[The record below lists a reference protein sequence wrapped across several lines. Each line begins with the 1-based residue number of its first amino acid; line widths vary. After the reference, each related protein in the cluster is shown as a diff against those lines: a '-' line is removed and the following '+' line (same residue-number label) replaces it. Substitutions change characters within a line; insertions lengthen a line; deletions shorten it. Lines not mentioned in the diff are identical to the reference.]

1 MTSTTETLIAAAR
14 ALSRD
19 IKSDDGVANA
29 ALVEIADRLEKL
41 DGDVRHATACI
52 RELVSIASRM
62 LDGDDDARRVLAER
76 VRVLEV
82 S

>member
-14 ALSRD
+14 TLSRD
-19 IKSDDGVANA
+19 IQSDDGVANA

-41 DGDVRHATACI
+41 HNDNRAMVITV
-52 RELVSIASRM
+52 RELVRLASRM

>member
-19 IKSDDGVANA
+19 IQSDDGVANA
-29 ALVEIADRLEKL
+29 ALVEIADRLEQQHN
-41 DGDVRHATACI
+41 DNRAMVICV
-52 RELVSIASRM
+52 RELVGLASRM
-62 LDGDDDARRVLAER
+62 LDGDDDARRLLAER

>member
-19 IKSDDGVANA
+19 IQSDDGVANA

-41 DGDVRHATACI
+41 HNDNRAMVTCV
-52 RELVSIASRM
+52 RELVGLASRV